1 MLKVSKNTLILI
13 TGFVWLLAC
22 LILFRRAYSWIAIM
36 TDYQLYLGILI
47 AIPLAII
54 KIRFIFKKLTIKN
67 IKRIS
72 SFKEHQ
78 INVWE
83 FHLNKDK
90 ILIVLMIVLGTL
102 LRNTPFI
109 PKYILFPV
117 YIGIGLA
124 MFYVTILY
132 ISEYIKEY

>member
-1 MLKVSKNTLILI
+1 LIS
-13 TGFVWLLAC
+13 V
-22 LILFRRAYSWIAIM
+22 
-36 TDYQLYLGILI
+36 
-47 AIPLAII
+47 PLAII
-54 KIRFIFKKLTIKN
+54 KIHFIFKNLTIKN
-67 IKRIS
+67 IKRIR
-72 SFKEHQ
+72 SFNKHQ
-78 INVWE
+78 VSAWE

-90 ILIVLMIVLGTL
+90 IIIILMIIFGTL